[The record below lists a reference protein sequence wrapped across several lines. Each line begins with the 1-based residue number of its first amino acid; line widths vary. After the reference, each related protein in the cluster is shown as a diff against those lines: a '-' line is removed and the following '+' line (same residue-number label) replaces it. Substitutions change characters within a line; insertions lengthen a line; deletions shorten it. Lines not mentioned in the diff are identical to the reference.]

1 MDYDLNILR
10 TLQNLN
16 QLMMLVKKYIEEFY
30 RLSIRCR
37 KNDESLESNDMYVVG
52 TRYYIQYEF
61 IIFYFHSLI
70 EVYQEIFIIEDKL

>member
-10 TLQNLN
+10 TLQNLK
-16 QLMMLVKKYIEEFY
+16 QLMMLVNKYIEEFY

-37 KNDESLESNDMYVVG
+37 KNDESLESINIYMDG
-52 TRYYIQYEF
+52 RSYYIQDEF
-61 IIFYFHSLI
+61 IVFYFNSLI